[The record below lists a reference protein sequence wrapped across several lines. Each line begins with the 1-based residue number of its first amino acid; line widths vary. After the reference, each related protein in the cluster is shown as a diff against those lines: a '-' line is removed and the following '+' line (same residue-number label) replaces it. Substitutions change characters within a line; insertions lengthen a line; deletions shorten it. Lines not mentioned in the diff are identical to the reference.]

1 MAYRSYYKT
10 PKSTT
15 RQNSLKFELQ
25 SLQDDLRELQSRSV
39 PRRQST
45 NFADLEQFFMNKF
58 VLIGGCILIGLG
70 IGYIIFSNTKRRC

>member
-15 RQNSLKFELQ
+15 TQNTLKFELQ
-25 SLQDDLRELQSRSV
+25 NLQEELRELQTRSM
-39 PRRQST
+39 PRRQNT

-70 IGYIIFSNTKRRC
+70 IGYLIFSSSKRRC

>member
-15 RQNSLKFELQ
+15 KQNTLKFELQ
-25 SLQDDLRELQSRSV
+25 SLQEELQSLRTKSM
-39 PRRQST
+39 PRQRNT

-70 IGYIIFSNTKRRC
+70 IGYVIFSSKRRC